1 METESSDSSE
11 DKHLWWHA
19 FGELPTWQKAAIIF
33 CGVITSP
40 FLALVL
46 FITAVS
52 MFPFFLFGRWE
63 GELGKAPLEHD
74 VVRAAHRARRNTR
87 RYYGTAAESY

>member
-1 METESSDSSE
+1 METQSE

-19 FGELPTWQKAAIIF
+19 FGELPSWQKAAIIF

-40 FLALVL
+40 FLGLLAVV
-46 FITAVS
+46 TAIS

-63 GELGKAPLEHD
+63 GDLGKAPLEHE
-74 VVRAAHRARRNTR
+74 VVRAAHHARRNTR
-87 RYYGTAAESY
+87 HAYGSAETAF